1 MPTPSPAFRLWEH
14 NLLFLSQ
21 PRRWPH
27 WPFLPLVRRRPGQ
40 PDEEGVVFDALGC
53 CDLAG
58 YSATVLRCT
67 YFLLPAT
74 LEELLR
80 LPRETFDAPE
90 EVFEAGWRID

>member
-1 MPTPSPAFRLWEH
+1 MAGEGQFAGA
-14 NLLFLSQ
+14 
-21 PRRWPH
+21 
-27 WPFLPLVRRRPGQ
+27 VRVGGTVEGQ
-40 PDEEGVVFDALGC
+40 AEEYGVLFDALGC

-58 YSATVLRCT
+58 YSASVLLSN

-90 EVFEAGWRID
+90 EVFEAGWRVD